1 MKEKKTRRPRKRI
14 KDSIIFSGNME
25 VTSGSDYNGLRI
37 LIDRDA
43 ALTGEK
49 SPPDLRLKGTKIEDI
64 HSLSQKS
71 LSLTRKSGSHSLAE
85 VRHFKSSR
93 KW

>member
-1 MKEKKTRRPRKRI
+1 MKEKKTNRTRKRI
-14 KDSIIFSGNME
+14 KDSIIFSGNVE
-25 VTSGSDYNGLRI
+25 VKSGSDFNGLRM
-37 LIDRDA
+37 LTDRDS

-49 SPPDLRLKGTKIEDI
+49 SPPDLRLRGTTIEDI
-64 HSLSQKS
+64 HSLSQES
-71 LSLTRKSGSHSLAE
+71 LFRTRKSGSHSLAE